1 VDYFEPTTD
10 APITIIPPKI
20 VYLVADKTT
29 CVDRDGVIVSCDSPD
44 AVMTEYEYYMS
55 LLDTPVVIQDLV
67 VAKILW
73 ADQNGRF
80 NT

>member
-1 VDYFEPTTD
+1 
-10 APITIIPPKI
+10 
-20 VYLVADKTT
+20 
-29 CVDRDGVIVSCDSPD
+29 VDRDGVIVSCDSPD